1 MLLDHETSGR
11 RRLPAYIY
19 EPAKPALIQPRHDTR
34 TREGTLV
41 PERHVRS
48 ILHRRRF
55 GPGLV
60 GVRPDETALGAARHM
75 AENCCGSVPVM
86 EGGRLLG
93 LLTERDLLVR
103 VVAAGLEPARTP
115 VREVM
120 TADPETI
127 GAEEP
132 VDQAVRRMDE
142 GGLRHLVVVDRGR
155 VLGVLSDRD
164 IPALARGRMAEEI
177 DGRHRQAE
185 RTW

>member
-1 MLLDHETSGR
+1 MTR
-11 RRLPAYIY
+11 
-19 EPAKPALIQPRHDTR
+19 PRHDTR

-41 PERHVRS
+41 PERYVRS
-48 ILHRRRF
+48 ILHRRRSAPDLI
-55 GPGLV
+55 GAY
-60 GVRPDETALGAARHM
+60 PDETVLDAARHM

-93 LLTERDLLVR
+93 LLTERDLLAR
-103 VVAAGLEPARTP
+103 VAAAGLEPARTP

-132 VDQAVRRMDE
+132 VGQAIRRMDE